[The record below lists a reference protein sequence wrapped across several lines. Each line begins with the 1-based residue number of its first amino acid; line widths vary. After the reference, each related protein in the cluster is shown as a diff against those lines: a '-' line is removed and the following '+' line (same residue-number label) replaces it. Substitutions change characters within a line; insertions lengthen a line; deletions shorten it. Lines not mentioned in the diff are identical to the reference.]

1 MLFLSIHV
9 LTARIILATIMIFLF
24 IFADTV
30 EALLMKT
37 LVNGQLYLW
46 PPS

>member
-1 MLFLSIHV
+1 
-9 LTARIILATIMIFLF
+9 MIFLF

-46 PPS
+46 PPSWNPVSTPYELGIFTIT